1 MNINI
6 VLGRCMQ
13 ILGKVREVWGRVTHN
28 DLSRVSG
35 QQLVIFGQMRVAGGL
50 AEVLLRR
57 YSLATPRGELGRRS
71 VSRNPTLPRLI

>member
-1 MNINI
+1 MNFNI

-13 ILGKVREVWGRVTHN
+13 IVGKAREYWGRFTHN
-28 DLSRVSG
+28 ELSRVSG

-57 YSLATPRGELGRRS
+57 YSLATPRFVAGRQS
-71 VSRNPTLPRLI
+71 AVRNPGVSGLI